1 MRYTVLWKP
10 RADDELASIWLAAED
25 RDAVTQA
32 AAEIESTLREEAT
45 LKGESRSGNKRI
57 LLLPPLGVE
66 FSVIEEDRVAY
77 ISAVWSFRP
86 ARPSA

>member
-10 RADDELASIWLAAED
+10 RADDELTSIWLAAED

-32 AAEIESTLREEAT
+32 SAEIELALKHDAA

-66 FSVIEEDRVAY
+66 FSVIEDDRMVY

-86 ARPSA
+86 HRPSA